1 MRDILKNDLLQI
13 LNDSVDIET
22 LRIIDTKIDM
32 VLLNYKIE
40 RTQTDIVPYGSC
52 IPESVDSYIISR
64 KISGLSEKNVVFVSN
79 GIEGFLLNGS

>member
-32 VLLNYKIE
+32 VLLNYKI
-40 RTQTDIVPYGSC
+40 
-52 IPESVDSYIISR
+52 
-64 KISGLSEKNVVFVSN
+64 
-79 GIEGFLLNGS
+79 